1 MNSST
6 NEETLTVGL
15 VGFGEAGQAIA
26 KSLRKEKSI
35 NICAFDKNFCSEIS
49 IKKQYTKTKIKLLNN
64 PKKLAEKANIII
76 SVVTAEQSANAAKK
90 ISKHLNKN
98 HIYLDGNS
106 VSPGTKIKTNKII
119 KFSGATYYDLAIM
132 APIHPLGHKT
142 KMLVAGSNNTK
153 IKKILKKLKFNYKWE
168 SSEIGKAAV
177 VKMLR
182 SIMIKGVESLL
193 TECITASEKI
203 GIHDRILLSAE
214 KTLGIKNIKKLAD
227 YFMER
232 SALHGL
238 RRSDEMNEVVK
249 TLKEMKLSSHMSKAI
264 SIHQKMIGKLTLRK
278 KFKNKIPQDRIK
290 IARAIRKV

>member
-1 MNSST
+1 MNSSA

-49 IKKQYTKTKIKLLNN
+49 IKKQYTKTKIKLFNN

-119 KFSGATYYDLAIM
+119 KNLM
-132 APIHPLGHKT
+132 
-142 KMLVAGSNNTK
+142 
-153 IKKILKKLKFNYKWE
+153 KKILKKEVNNLDFYKIFKPE
-168 SSEIGKAAV
+168 LTPKKMTREGLGSS
-177 VKMLR
+177 
-182 SIMIKGVESLL
+182 
-193 TECITASEKI
+193 
-203 GIHDRILLSAE
+203 
-214 KTLGIKNIKKLAD
+214 
-227 YFMER
+227 
-232 SALHGL
+232 
-238 RRSDEMNEVVK
+238 
-249 TLKEMKLSSHMSKAI
+249 
-264 SIHQKMIGKLTLRK
+264 
-278 KFKNKIPQDRIK
+278 
-290 IARAIRKV
+290 

>member
-1 MNSST
+1 
-6 NEETLTVGL
+6 
-15 VGFGEAGQAIA
+15 
-26 KSLRKEKSI
+26 
-35 NICAFDKNFCSEIS
+35 
-49 IKKQYTKTKIKLLNN
+49 
-64 PKKLAEKANIII
+64 
-76 SVVTAEQSANAAKK
+76 
-90 ISKHLNKN
+90 
-98 HIYLDGNS
+98 

-119 KFSGATYYDLAIM
+119 KFSGASYYDLAIM

-142 KMLVAGSNNTK
+142 KMLVAGPNKTK
-153 IKKILKKLKFNYKWE
+153 INKILKKLKFNYEWE
-168 SSEIGKAAV
+168 NTEIGKAAV
-177 VKMLR
+177 IKMLR

-193 TECITASEKI
+193 TECVTASEKI

-264 SIHQKMIGKLTLRK
+264 SNHQKMIGKLKLKK
-278 KFKNKIPQDRIK
+278 KFKNKIPQNRIK
-290 IARAIRKV
+290 IARAIRKI

>member
-49 IKKQYTKTKIKLLNN
+49 IKKQYTKTKIKLFNN

-153 IKKILKKLKFNYKWE
+153 IKKITYN
-168 SSEIGKAAV
+168 
-177 VKMLR
+177 
-182 SIMIKGVESLL
+182 
-193 TECITASEKI
+193 
-203 GIHDRILLSAE
+203 
-214 KTLGIKNIKKLAD
+214 
-227 YFMER
+227 
-232 SALHGL
+232 
-238 RRSDEMNEVVK
+238 
-249 TLKEMKLSSHMSKAI
+249 
-264 SIHQKMIGKLTLRK
+264 
-278 KFKNKIPQDRIK
+278 NK
-290 IARAIRKV
+290 